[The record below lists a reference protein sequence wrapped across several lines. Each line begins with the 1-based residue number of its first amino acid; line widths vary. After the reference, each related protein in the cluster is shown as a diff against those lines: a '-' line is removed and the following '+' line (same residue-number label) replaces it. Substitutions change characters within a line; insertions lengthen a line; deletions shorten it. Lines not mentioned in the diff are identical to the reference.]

1 MVFLFLFFRSFVRWW
16 YGRKENES
24 NAHPEQWEIDYLIN
38 GEPELRMFYEYHD
51 MGNVWSSL
59 GLKSHVD
66 GCVLLIY

>member
-1 MVFLFLFFRSFVRWW
+1 MRWW

-38 GEPELRMFYEYHD
+38 GEPEMRMFYEYHD